1 MIFKFLLD
9 DKTHEVTL
17 PYELSAE
24 VKQAKRDYDTSFKFI
39 ITQNYYI
46 WKYAYKSYHLSTL
59 DRKTW
64 ANLKTWQSNIHSGFI
79 RSFIDVFTS
88 SLSEKPLTFFGSAYN
103 EEGLANKDN
112 ILHALTA
119 IADKSKFHTEM
130 RSGLEEGLKTGTFA
144 YRIGYKKQ
152 GNTVTIPTIV
162 DKLVIDKT
170 IETEPADYPYAK
182 SIDVFKIFPD
192 PQNTGELRYVTER
205 NVTSYSEFM
214 ETWVNLIKS
223 PENKSP
229 LKSKDFLKA
238 LANPKNTNS
247 ADFKD
252 FGDIRDQIYQK
263 INNELRKTDS
273 YERAFW
279 QMNFASYAS
288 TNETA
293 NDDSEVT
300 RGMIEWKY
308 YTRKDTIVLFANNY
322 PVFIWPNKKGFI
334 NYIIKPATSS
344 RVRMGCEGIPYLL
357 RGFEEAVNSFLNNM
371 IDSGRAIATP
381 TFTVIKGLLVNEY
394 QLENAPPGWLVHLE
408 RSEFGHD
415 VVRRM
420 EKGSTSDFGIIQ
432 TLQQLAQS
440 LTGVSEYNMGQASGE
455 RTASG
460 ANALTT
466 SASKRLSPYV
476 SNFMQVL
483 VGVGEMW
490 LKLIT
495 KQWLL
500 PQYVSV
506 LDEEAGIEVQK
517 YLTNASISGGLTLS
531 LSPEGLFTNFNDMK
545 FKRLM
550 DLYVQVSQSGIVDS
564 PQIIGEL
571 FKAIGLPPTKFV
583 TDYGKK
589 KPDAPQW
596 PIPTESGT
604 TATPNTS
611 VSPEQDISKLLA
623 QSNSP
628 QPDFG
633 NAWQGQP

>member
-1 MIFKFLLD
+1 MIFKFLHNGTQ
-9 DKTHEVTL
+9 KEVNL
-17 PYELSAE
+17 SDELTAE
-24 VKQAKRDYDTSFKFI
+24 VKQARRDYDTAFKFI

-59 DRKTW
+59 DRKAG
-64 ANLKTWQSNIHSGFI
+64 ANLKNWQSNIHSGFI

-103 EEGLANKDN
+103 EEGLRNKDN

-119 IADKSKFHTEM
+119 IADKSKFHSEM

-152 GNTVTIPTIV
+152 GKKTTIPTIV
-162 DKLVIDKT
+162 DNMVIDKT

-182 SIDVFKIFPD
+182 SIDVFNAFPD
-192 PQNTGELRYVTER
+192 PQNTGELRYMTER
-205 NVTSYSEFM
+205 DVTSYGEFM
-214 ETWVNLIKS
+214 ETWGNLINSKD
-223 PENKSP
+223 NKSP
-229 LKSKDFLKA
+229 LKDPDFLKA
-238 LANPKNTNS
+238 LADPKNTNS
-247 ADFKD
+247 ADFQD
-252 FGDIRDQIYQK
+252 FGAIRDQIYQK
-263 INNELRKTDS
+263 INDELRRTDS
-273 YERAFW
+273 YERAFG
-279 QMNFASYAS
+279 QMNFANYAS
-288 TNETA
+288 TNETP

-322 PVFIWPNKKGFI
+322 PVFIGPNKKGFI
-334 NYIIKPATSS
+334 NYIVKPATSS
-344 RVRMGCEGIPYLL
+344 KVRMGCEGIPYLL

-371 IDSGRAIATP
+371 IDSGRAVATP

-394 QLENAPPGWLVHLE
+394 QLENAPPGGLVHLE

-415 VVRRM
+415 AVRRM
-420 EKGSTSDFGIIQ
+420 DKGGVSDFNIIS

-490 LKLIT
+490 LQLIT
-495 KQWLL
+495 KQW
-500 PQYVSV
+500 QTKQFISV
-506 LDEEAGIEVQK
+506 LDEEAGLEVEK
-517 YLTNASISGGLTLS
+517 YLKNTDVTGGLTLS

-550 DLYVQVSQSGIVDS
+550 DMYVQVAQSGIVDA

-589 KPDAPQW
+589 KPDAPQVA
-596 PIPTESGT
+596 PTP
-604 TATPNTS
+604 ATLQTDTS
-611 VSPEQDISKLLA
+611 ENQDMSQLLA
-623 QSNSP
+623 QTNSP

-633 NAWQGQP
+633 NA